1 MEAAIKPTYIFLT
14 AKPWNDI
21 AFSELEKNPD
31 ANWVRMKSKDEFQL
45 SKIASLRPDKIFIPH
60 WSYIIP
66 PEIFKEFECIVFHMT
81 DLPYG
86 RGGSP
91 LQNLIVRGHK
101 KTKISALKV
110 EEDLDAGPIYFKKDL
125 NLDGS
130 AHEIFKRA
138 SGIIKEMIEEIIEDK
153 IKPVPQNGD
162 PVIFKRRVPAESN
175 LKDVCSVTEA
185 YDYIRMLDAAGY
197 PHAFAETEFLRFE
210 FNDAVISENGALKAN
225 VRIFKK

>member
-31 ANWVRMKSKDEFQL
+31 VNWVRLRSKDEFQL
-45 SKIASLRPDKIFIPH
+45 SKIVSLRPDKIFIPH

-66 PEIFKEFECIVFHMT
+66 AEIFKEFECIVFHMT

-110 EEDLDAGPIYFKKDL
+110 EEDLDAGPIYLKKDL

-130 AHEIFKRA
+130 ADEIFKRA
-138 SGIIKEMIEEIIEDK
+138 SGIIKEMIEEIIEGN

-175 LKDVCSVTEA
+175 LKDVSSVADA
-185 YDYIRMLDAAGY
+185 YDLIRMLDAEGY
-197 PHAFAETEFLRFE
+197 PHAFTETEFLRFE
-210 FNDAVISENGALKAN
+210 FNDAVISENGELKAN

>member
-1 MEAAIKPTYIFLT
+1 MEASIKPTYIFLT

-110 EEDLDAGPIYFKKDL
+110 EEDLDAGPIYLKKDL
-125 NLDGS
+125 NLGGS
-130 AHEIFKRA
+130 ADEIFKRA

-175 LKDVCSVTEA
+175 LKEVSSVTDA
-185 YDYIRMLDAAGY
+185 YDYIRMLDAEGY

-210 FNDAVISENGALKAN
+210 FNDAVISENGELKAN

>member
-110 EEDLDAGPIYFKKDL
+110 EEDLDAGPIYLKKDL

-130 AHEIFKRA
+130 ANEIFKRA

-175 LKDVCSVTEA
+175 LKDVSSVTDA
-185 YDYIRMLDAAGY
+185 YDYIRMLDAEGY

-210 FNDAVISENGALKAN
+210 FNDAVISENGELKAN